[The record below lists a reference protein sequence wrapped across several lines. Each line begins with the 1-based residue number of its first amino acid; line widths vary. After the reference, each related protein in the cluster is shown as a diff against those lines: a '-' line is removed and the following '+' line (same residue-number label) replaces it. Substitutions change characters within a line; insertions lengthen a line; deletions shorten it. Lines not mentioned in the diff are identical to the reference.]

1 MAGPTAL
8 ELMAQNMA
16 EAAGDRKTE
25 REKGREAIR

>member
-1 MAGPTAL
+1 
-8 ELMAQNMA
+8 MAQNMA